1 MKTKISGM
9 IILLFLFGIF
19 VPNGFCFSEE
29 ELKARMLKRVDVIN
43 SLKAKGVVGENNR
56 GYLEFRGPK
65 ENADVVDAENQDRK
79 TVYAAIAKQ
88 QGTGI
93 DVVEKHRAAQ
103 IERIAKPG
111 TWLQDANGKWYK
123 KN

>member
-1 MKTKISGM
+1 
-9 IILLFLFGIF
+9 
-19 VPNGFCFSEE
+19 
-29 ELKARMLKRVDVIN
+29 
-43 SLKAKGVVGENNR
+43 
-56 GYLEFRGPK
+56 
-65 ENADVVDAENQDRK
+65 VDAENQDRK